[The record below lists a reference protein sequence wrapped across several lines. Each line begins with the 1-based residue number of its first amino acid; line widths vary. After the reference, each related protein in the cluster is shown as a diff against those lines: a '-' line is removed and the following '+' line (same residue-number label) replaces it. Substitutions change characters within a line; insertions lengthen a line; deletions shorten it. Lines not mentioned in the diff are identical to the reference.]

1 MRENSNIEVY
11 TSVLIIIALI
21 NIIFSTYFITILLM
35 GVVFKIFLNSFA
47 KGHYYISFLAFIS
60 FLVIENIQGFYIF
73 SLAFIALTLYYFII
87 PRIKHIFSSTIM
99 AEVIFVLLFYI
110 GVLLINKINILVS
123 SEIFIT
129 LLLNIL
135 LDSFIVGFMLWD

>member
-135 LDSFIVGFMLWD
+135 FDSFIVGFML